1 MRRRWLKEELS
12 LGRALAHFR
21 IVNWK
26 TETQNQAIGQDGI
39 RDGPTSAP
47 LPPHIRPRAGRWF
60 GDSGSL
66 FLALTQLQP
75 PKPDSRRCLRQQAG
89 TDNGASIR
97 NPLLS
102 IGHADISFVSLVKP
116 PTAVAL
122 ATSQV
127 SRDYASPPWAALQH
141 LDIPWW
147 LAWS

>member
-1 MRRRWLKEELS
+1 MGVTRAGAAAVVEGGALS
-12 LGRALAHFR
+12 RPSSRTLSDCQLENRNTKIRPSA
-21 IVNWK
+21 K
-26 TETQNQAIGQDGI
+26 TEPGA
-39 RDGPTSAP
+39 AP

-116 PTAVAL
+116 PTVVAF
-122 ATSQV
+122 
-127 SRDYASPPWAALQH
+127 R
-141 LDIPWW
+141 
-147 LAWS
+147 